1 MYTSE
6 PDNIKN
12 RENDVFPS
20 LECSRKKL
28 KQQKRFLAENYSKGL
43 LVYQC
48 RAVRYFLQKG
58 CLILIN

>member
-20 LECSRKKL
+20 LECSRKRL
-28 KQQKRFLAENYSKGL
+28 KQQMSFLAE
-43 LVYQC
+43 
-48 RAVRYFLQKG
+48 LQKG
-58 CLILIN
+58 TISSPMQSG